1 MTFNSKK
8 NRIIFIDLLR
18 AFAVLQMVQGHTVDV
33 LLSNDYRNLDSFF
46 FSSWFFM
53 RGMTAPIFLFTS
65 GTVFTYLFRLAKEPF
80 LKNPRV
86 KKGIFRF
93 FLLVSLGYLI
103 RFPSFDIFDYSLV
116 TPVQWST
123 FFAVDVL
130 QLIGFG
136 IIFILI
142 FAFISE
148 KIGNKDNLVFSSA
161 AIFFF
166 ILWPPVAQIQWS
178 DYIPVPVAAYFYQG
192 HGSLFPLFPW
202 VGFLL
207 CGAMLGSYLA
217 KHPAVFKTTQF
228 SLKLAVWGALLIF
241 IFAVFKSIEISTENV
256 TIKYWTESIG
266 LICLRV
272 GFVLVLNSIVSF
284 ISLRLN
290 SIPKLFVLIG
300 RNTLLIYVVHLILLY
315 GSAWTP
321 GLVVLFDKKLDVWNT
336 IGTAFLMIVTMT
348 LMVIVIHRL
357 KIRNK
362 EIIT

>member
-1 MTFNSKK
+1 MTLSSKK

-33 LLSNDYRNLDSFF
+33 MLSNDYRNLDSFF
-46 FSSWFFM
+46 FSTWFFM

-65 GTVFTYLFRLAKEPF
+65 GTVFTYLLRLAREPF

-86 KKGIFRF
+86 KKGVFRF

-103 RFPSFDIFDYSLV
+103 RFPSFNIIDFTEV
-116 TPVQWST
+116 TPAQWVT

-136 IIFILI
+136 ILFILL

-148 KIGNKDNLVFSSA
+148 KLGNKDNLVFSLA
-161 AIFFF
+161 ALFFF
-166 ILWPPVAQIQWS
+166 ILWPIAAE
-178 DYIPVPVAAYFYQG
+178 IPWENYMSIPIAGYFYQK

-202 VGFLL
+202 VGYLF

-217 KHPAVFKTTQF
+217 RNPAIFKSTKF
-228 SLKLAVWGALLIF
+228 SLKLAVWGTLLLF
-241 IFAVFKSIEISTENV
+241 GFAVLKSIELISESV
-256 TIKYWTESIG
+256 TIKYWADSIG
-266 LICLRV
+266 LLCLRV
-272 GFVLVLNSIVSF
+272 GFVLVLNSVVSF
-284 ISLRLN
+284 ISLRMN
-290 SIPKLFVLIG
+290 SIPKLLVLIG
-300 RNTLLIYVVHLILLY
+300 RNTLLIYVVHLVILY

-321 GLVVLFDKKLDVWNT
+321 GLVILLDKKLDVWNT
-336 IGTAFLMIVTMT
+336 MGSALLMIGTMT
-348 LMVIVIHRL
+348 LMVVVIHRL
-357 KIRNK
+357 KIRNR